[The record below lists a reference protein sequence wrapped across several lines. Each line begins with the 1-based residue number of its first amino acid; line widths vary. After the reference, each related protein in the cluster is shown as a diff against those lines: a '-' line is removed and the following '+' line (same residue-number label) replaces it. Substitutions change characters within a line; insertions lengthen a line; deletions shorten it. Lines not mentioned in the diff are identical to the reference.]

1 MRGTIAKYVGLAVER
16 TIGPL
21 LKGLSRVFGG
31 AFSKVFSFFKG
42 ILGRL
47 FDKTITMTS
56 WMTKLA
62 LILQAI
68 FALVSI
74 VPLALSVFFQLGDVW
89 NVIDAIVNPT
99 DAYMSRLR
107 DILYDVL
114 GQGGIGG
121 VLASVDSLF
130 SSATSGTFVPALT
143 LSGLF
148 CQLGVSHFWNSLVS
162 ASISGIMFLLSLA
175 LFRWSLNRLK
185 FTWVRSLK

>member
-1 MRGTIAKYVGLAVER
+1 MRGTIAKYVGMAVEK
-16 TIGPL
+16 TLGPL
-21 LKGLSRVFGG
+21 LKAIARVFGG
-31 AFSKVFSFFKG
+31 AFGKVFGFFKG
-42 ILGRL
+42 IIGKV
-47 FDKTITMTS
+47 FSKTITMTS
-56 WMTKLA
+56 WMTKIT

-89 NVIDAIVNPT
+89 NVIDAVVNPT

-114 GQGGIGG
+114 GSGGIGG
-121 VLASVDSLF
+121 VLASVDSVF
-130 SSATSGTFVPALT
+130 SSATSGTIVPALT

-148 CQLGVSHFWNSLVS
+148 CELGIAHFWNSVVS
-162 ASISGIMFLLSLA
+162 ASISGIMFLVSLA

>member
-1 MRGTIAKYVGLAVER
+1 MKGTIAKYVALAIEK
-16 TIGPL
+16 TIGTL
-21 LKGLSRVFGG
+21 LKGLSRAFGGVFG
-31 AFSKVFSFFKG
+31 KVFSFFKG
-42 ILGRL
+42 LLGKL

-56 WMTKLA
+56 WMTKLT

-68 FALVSI
+68 FALISI

-114 GQGGIGG
+114 GSGGVGG
-121 VLASVDSLF
+121 VLASVDSVF
-130 SSATSGTFVPALT
+130 SDATSGTFVPALT
-143 LSGLF
+143 LSGIF
-148 CQLGVSHFWNSLVS
+148 CELGVSHFWNSLIS